1 MDLGLEGKNALV
13 CAASKGLGR
22 ACALELAAEGANVA
36 LCARGK
42 EGLKQ
47 TANELREY
55 GVRAVPIIAD
65 MSSEEDRARI
75 FETATEELAGI
86 DILVNNA
93 GGPPPGGYETF
104 GLDDYRKAVELNML
118 SSIDLTNRA
127 MPAMIDREWGRVINI
142 VSISVKQPVDG
153 LILSN
158 ASRAGLVG
166 YAKTVATQVAALG
179 VTVNNV
185 CPGLILTDRVRQLL
199 GGDADLYTKPE
210 SGPVADVIRG
220 LPAGRMGSPEE
231 LGALVAFLA
240 SERASYITGVTL
252 CVDGGAHRG
261 LL

>member
-1 MDLGLEGKNALV
+1 MDLGLENKNALV
-13 CAASKGLGR
+13 CAASKGLGK
-22 ACALELAAEGANVA
+22 ACAMELAAEGANIA

-42 EGLKQ
+42 EDLKH
-47 TANELREY
+47 TADELREF
-55 GVRAVPIIAD
+55 GVRAVPIVAD
-65 MSSEEDRARI
+65 MSAEEDRERI
-75 FETATEELAGI
+75 FTTAVEELGNI
-86 DILVNNA
+86 DILINNA
-93 GGPPPGGYETF
+93 GGPPPGGYENF
-104 GLDDYRKAVELNML
+104 SLDDYRAAVELNML
-118 SSIDLTNRA
+118 SSVDLTNRVLP
-127 MPAMIDREWGRVINI
+127 MMIERKWGRVINI
-142 VSISVKQPVDG
+142 VSIAVKQPVDG

-166 YAKTVATQVAALG
+166 YAKTVATQVAMHG
-179 VTVNNV
+179 VTVNNI

-199 GGDADLYTKPE
+199 GGNADLYSKPE

-231 LGALVAFLA
+231 LGALAAFLA